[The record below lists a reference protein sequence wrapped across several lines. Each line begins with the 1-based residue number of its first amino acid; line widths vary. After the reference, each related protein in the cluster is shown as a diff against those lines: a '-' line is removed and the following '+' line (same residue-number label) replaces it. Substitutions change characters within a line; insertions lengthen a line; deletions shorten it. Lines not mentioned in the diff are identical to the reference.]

1 MQRQSWIMDMGGSL
15 LFLHMR
21 TTRQNG
27 RWQHAMQYGRR
38 PGGLASGCSETS
50 NTAVLAPSHT
60 STIGLSLSGDWK
72 WTRAAKLSFSSPG
85 SPEMMMGFLHCKFTR
100 KMASLPQ
107 TDEKGCRDGLCHT
120 RVGRMPSASA
130 PLGKLW
136 RLPLRVLGCGR

>member
-1 MQRQSWIMDMGGSL
+1 MSPSQGTRISGEVCRQRQSWIMDMDSSL

-38 PGGLASGCSETS
+38 PGGLASGCSEAS

-100 KMASLPQ
+100 KMASLPRR
-107 TDEKGCRDGLCHT
+107 TRRDAGMGCTT
-120 RVGRMPSASA
+120 RG
-130 PLGKLW
+130 
-136 RLPLRVLGCGR
+136 